1 MLAKPAGVLADA
13 VAGAARVIDPVGDA
27 PARLWAVATGPKA
40 GVHRSYIESEAATG
54 LLTFGLDNPPNATAL
69 FVRPAFTTFLS
80 NDIIVGDLGGNARL
94 CITQPYHCQAA
105 RSLGK
110 TRIDAIIA
118 KPNDPFGKYALLADA
133 VVSAST
139 ESLFTEPTS
148 SLATDTAG
156 FDGPG
161 GYYARAIAAGPH
173 CAYFSSKR
181 GLEWA
186 RDVDGV
192 LQGGIVVPRAQLKA
206 EVLGVAVGPVPSKGE
221 ADPDASDAEPVDGG
235 TLQAKSV
242 VFFTSY
248 APKSDGGG
256 VYFVDEPAQCT
267 NGNFSV
273 SGKIVDITRRV
284 PVEVV
289 LNDTYSVIVKWDGGP
304 STFTF
309 PNKLS
314 NGSNYTVTVRGNVE
328 CRVVSGGTG
337 RIKGA
342 HVIDVVISCLNPG

>member
-1 MLAKPAGVLADA
+1 MS
-13 VAGAARVIDPVGDA
+13 GAASTVGDA
-27 PARLWAVATGPKA
+27 DSAPTPASRAGGESDATPW
-40 GVHRSYIESEAATG
+40 VLLHAAAASQNASTAP
-54 LLTFGLDNPPNATAL
+54 TTTAPPH
-69 FVRPAFTTFLS
+69 LS
-80 NDIIVGDLGGNARL
+80 TLA
-94 CITQPYHCQAA
+94 
-105 RSLGK
+105 
-110 TRIDAIIA
+110 A
-118 KPNDPFGKYALLADA
+118 KPVEAPHHVDDA
-133 VVSAST
+133 
-139 ESLFTEPTS
+139 TS

-289 LNDTYSVIVKWDGGP
+289 LNDTYRAESRARTS
-304 STFTF
+304 ST
-309 PNKLS
+309 S
-314 NGSNYTVTVRGNVE
+314 SSAV
-328 CRVVSGGTG
+328 
-337 RIKGA
+337 
-342 HVIDVVISCLNPG
+342 